1 MPQTPVPSAPLPTS
15 PFPTLPLLRAGM
27 MRATLRAADGGRVAA
42 LWREEADGR
51 RTDIVVPMAD
61 GAHEPTQWPKAGC
74 YPLVPW
80 SGRIRDARFASG
92 HRTIAVEPH
101 PGSPH
106 ALHGFGH
113 RIAWRV
119 TALAGDRAELCL
131 DHDPAAAPVHGW
143 PWEFRAV
150 QRLTLDPQGL
160 EIAIAIVNTGDAA
173 MPAGLGVHPFLV
185 AGPADEVRFHAA
197 GLWRTDAEGCALE
210 LVPRV
215 GDAARRA
222 SGFDPLGE
230 TIQYGGFG
238 GHAQLRRAD
247 GAVVTVT
254 TAAPFDFLVLHA
266 PAGTPYACI
275 EPVSHAADAFNL
287 AARGVAGSG
296 ARSLAPGET
305 LAGRVRIALA

>member
-1 MPQTPVPSAPLPTS
+1 MSGPSPALPV
-15 PFPTLPLLRAGM
+15 LRAGT

-51 RTDIVVPMAD
+51 RTEIVVPMAA
-61 GAHEPTQWPKAGC
+61 GGYEPTQWPKAGI

-80 SGRIRDARFASG
+80 SGRIRDARFALGGRS
-92 HRTIAVEPH
+92 IVVEPH

-113 RIAWRV
+113 RLAWQV
-119 TALAGDRAELCL
+119 TALTQDGAELRL

-143 PWEFRAV
+143 PWRFRAT

-160 EIAIAIVNTGDAA
+160 EIAIEIANDGDAA

-185 AGPADEVRFHAA
+185 AGPADQVEFRAST
-197 GLWRTDAEGCALE
+197 LWRTDAEGCALTPVARAGE
-210 LVPRV
+210 
-215 GDAARRA
+215 AARRC
-222 SGFDPLGE
+222 SVFEPGGE

-238 GHAQLRRAD
+238 GLAALRRAD
-247 GAVVTVT
+247 GVVVTVT
-254 TAAPFDFLVLHA
+254 SAPPLDFMVLHA

-287 AARGVAGSG
+287 AARGVGGSG

-305 LAGRVRIALA
+305 LAGAVRIALA